1 MEGVKN
7 KVKVNILGG
16 EYNILTDEDESRVQ
30 AIAAFVDKQI
40 TDTKA
45 MSPQMTTMNA
55 AILALL
61 NLSEELYATKSEL
74 DEYKKKE
81 DELDKSADAAKELE
95 SLKQELAANDSK
107 VKSLKTRA
115 EKLLVENGELND
127 MLDEYKDKFNAL
139 RTEYELNKRTL
150 SDLQNKFL
158 ENQIE
163 LVKARKTLLDFN
175 D

>member
-16 EYNILTDEDESRVQ
+16 EYNILTEEDSDKVQ
-30 AIAAFVDKQI
+30 AIAAYVDKQI
-40 TDTKA
+40 METKA
-45 MSPQMTTMNA
+45 SAPQMTTMNA
-55 AILALL
+55 AILAML
-61 NLSEELYATKSEL
+61 NLTEELFETRSHIE
-74 DEYKKKE
+74 EYRKKE
-81 DELDKSADAAKELE
+81 AELDKTAEVAKELE
-95 SLKQELAANDSK
+95 NLRQEMASSDNK
-107 VKSLKTRA
+107 IKSLKTKA
-115 EKLLVENGELND
+115 EKLMVENGELND

>member
-95 SLKQELAANDSK
+95 SLKQAVFLLSLFLGGKKYDCFYMRRSK
-107 VKSLKTRA
+107 RRK
-115 EKLLVENGELND
+115 
-127 MLDEYKDKFNAL
+127 EYV
-139 RTEYELNKRTL
+139 RPVH
-150 SDLQNKFL
+150 
-158 ENQIE
+158 I
-163 LVKARKTLLDFN
+163 
-175 D
+175 